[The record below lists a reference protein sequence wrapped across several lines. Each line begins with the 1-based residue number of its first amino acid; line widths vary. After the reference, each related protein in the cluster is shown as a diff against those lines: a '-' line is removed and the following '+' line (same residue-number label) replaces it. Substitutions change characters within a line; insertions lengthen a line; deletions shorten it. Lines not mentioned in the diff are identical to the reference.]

1 MPPLLKPS
9 NTANTES
16 WHPPVDLQHLSE
28 AVLLLALFATVLRSV
43 FIARRKRSMPGS
55 GMGQDDLAIN
65 QEKKLP
71 IHQRKDSYQ
80 EEEQNLSSRN
90 TEGPGDRTEEKLML
104 EGRKDAYIRLP
115 SLDQEP
121 NQYLQSLQQETLRP
135 TLSPIYPWMSPPQAL
150 PGPYDAPYYPPP
162 LPTIKTEES
171 LQIENHSPTIKIDAI
186 SDDIPEELE
195 TISYTRRVSANS
207 VPDYD
212 SLLEGTVTVSNKG
225 WRRTQ
230 WTVTAG

>member
-1 MPPLLKPS
+1 
-9 NTANTES
+9 
-16 WHPPVDLQHLSE
+16 
-28 AVLLLALFATVLRSV
+28 
-43 FIARRKRSMPGS
+43 
-55 GMGQDDLAIN
+55 
-65 QEKKLP
+65 
-71 IHQRKDSYQ
+71 
-80 EEEQNLSSRN
+80 
-90 TEGPGDRTEEKLML
+90 ML
-104 EGRKDAYIRLP
+104 EDRKDAYIRLP

-171 LQIENHSPTIKIDAI
+171 LQIENHSPTIKIEAI